1 MSEKAPVVA
10 KSDVEAQPIWERGA
24 DGVRTPPLVP
34 AGHPTLSGSRERR
47 SAMILAALSQYVSGY
62 L

>member
-34 AGHPTLSGSRERR
+34 AGHPTLSGSRETLRYDTGGVVSIR
-47 SAMILAALSQYVSGY
+47 SGY